1 MKNCFEDT
9 IGIFKNVDGVIST
22 DTSLV
27 HLAANLDVPTYVL
40 LTIGSEWRWNTN
52 TNNTNWYQTKFIMTE
67 KSGNW
72 ESVIECLITQFNY

>member
-27 HLAANLDVPTYVL
+27 YLAANLNVPTYVL
-40 LTIGSEWRWNTN
+40 LTIGSEWRWNTI
-52 TNNTNWYQTKFIMTE
+52 QIIQMVSFTKFITTE
-67 KSGNW
+67 KSRKLGK
-72 ESVIECLITQFNY
+72 CY